1 MTDAEHAPFTVKAF
15 PVEAR
20 ELARKCAT
28 KQSEN
33 MGAWLARAVRTQ
45 ANLEAGERVLPPVKQ
60 GQSVAHHG
68 AVIPTRE
75 TGKPLDLDGL
85 AAALQAVA
93 AVSGAAGVPVS
104 KKLAR
109 AANALMLTQ
118 VMEARGLPSKPR
130 QTGRLIGQ
138 TVEGA

>member
-28 KQSEN
+28 KQGEH

-60 GQSVAHHG
+60 GQPVASYEL
-68 AVIPTRE
+68 VKPTQE
-75 TGKPLDLDGL
+75 TGKPLDLAGL
-85 AAALQAVA
+85 ATALQAVA
-93 AVSGAAGVPVS
+93 KVHEAAGLPIP
-104 KKLAR
+104 KTLAR
-109 AANALMLTQ
+109 QASGLVLDQ
-118 VMEARGLPSKPR
+118 IREARGLPSKLR

-138 TVEGA
+138 TVEEA